1 MEGLFVAGAVI
12 TLVQFWR
19 LRDRRL
25 AMLALMLAFL
35 AGAQSREDWDAWRR
49 RYQLAALGSGLG
61 LLALLSIEDEALA
74 RRLRGGRLP

>member
-25 AMLALMLAFL
+25 LPLALMLAFL
-35 AGAQSREDWDAWRR
+35 AGAEGREPWEAWRR
-49 RYQLAALGSGLG
+49 RFQVAALSSG
-61 LLALLSIEDEALA
+61 LALLAMLSIEGDAA
-74 RRLRGGRLP
+74 RRARKP